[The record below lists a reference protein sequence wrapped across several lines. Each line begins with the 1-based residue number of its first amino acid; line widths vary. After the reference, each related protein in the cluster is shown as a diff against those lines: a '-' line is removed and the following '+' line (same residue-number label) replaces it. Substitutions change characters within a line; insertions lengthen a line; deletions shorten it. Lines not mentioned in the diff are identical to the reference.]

1 MTGNIIMNNNQITTC
16 QRLTFNNSIAIG
28 DLAGNSTQLANAVA
42 VGNQAGQTGQK
53 LRTTAVGNLA
63 GNLNQGEQAVA
74 IGFAAGQSNQSGSCV
89 AIGPAAGQ
97 QSQGLYSVAVGLGA
111 GQISQNSS
119 SVAIGSAAGYTGQG
133 SNCIAIGTYAG
144 ETNQFGG
151 SIILNATG
159 ATFNNQLTTGLF
171 IKPIR
176 NVEND
181 NLISYNTGL
190 GELTYSTKTTFTRC
204 PAEQLKIIRGNVNSN
219 RTIAQGSG
227 FTISPLVSTGVY
239 VINFTTAFT
248 TLPSIS
254 FTLGGSDTTGNANSF
269 TSFKIAPLTSFTVS
283 SCQVIVGNNALNSG
297 VDVYFQ
303 FIAIGT

>member
-1 MTGNIIMNNNQITTC
+1 MFSQQTKAIAIGGRAGARFQKTNAVAVGYNAGYETQGT
-16 QRLTFNNSIAIG
+16 NSIAIG
-28 DLAGNSTQLANAVA
+28 FNAGVN
-42 VGNQAGQTGQK
+42 
-53 LRTTAVGNLA
+53 
-63 GNLNQGEQAVA
+63 
-74 IGFAAGQSNQSGSCV
+74 
-89 AIGPAAGQ
+89 
-97 QSQGLYSVAVGLGA
+97 
-111 GQISQNSS
+111 
-119 SVAIGSAAGYTGQG
+119 
-133 SNCIAIGTYAG
+133 
-144 ETNQFGG
+144 NQFDN

-159 ATFNNQLTTGLF
+159 ATFENQLTNGLF

-204 PAEQLKIIRGNVNSN
+204 PSEQLKIIRGNVNSN

-239 VINFTTAFT
+239 VINFTTAFA

-254 FTLGGSDTTGNANSF
+254 FTFGSTDATGGVNTF
-269 TSFKIAPLTSFTVS
+269 VSFKIAPLSSFTTS
-283 SCQVIVGNNALNSG
+283 SCQVIIGNNGLSLG